1 MSLLEEAFNKKC
13 NVIYLLDDITNV
25 RMMKDV
31 DIYQIKM
38 FLHNQFGGNLYMNRS
53 IPIFSED
60 DEARLFIECLFDY
73 YQMKYC
79 DDFQKIKPLFHFV
92 KANVSAEALLAIFR
106 DDKLLTSTMRSI
118 CIVDGDKNIDIQQK
132 SFKKQK
138 AEEIIRDADFTNYIL
153 KLPGNMSPEEL
164 AFQYSIELFENDAV
178 FWQDKTLNDIGFTK
192 ISYRDNIR
200 PHIDSINEKI
210 KELQN
215 SDEST
220 NGVRRKMN
228 KKLFNNNQYK
238 KLFKAVLEQWIRDNE
253 EEVNKF
259 YKNLHVLFCKVSD
272 FHDINPGE
280 WKLE

>member
-118 CIVDGDKNIDIQQK
+118 CIVDGDQNIDIQQK
-132 SFKKQK
+132 SFNKQK